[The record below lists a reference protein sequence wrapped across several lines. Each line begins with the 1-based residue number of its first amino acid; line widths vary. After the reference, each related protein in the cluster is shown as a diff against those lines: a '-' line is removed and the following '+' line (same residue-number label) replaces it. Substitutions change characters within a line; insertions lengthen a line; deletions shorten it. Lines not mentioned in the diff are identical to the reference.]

1 MRGPVRECV
10 CVVCV
15 WRVCGGGWSV
25 SVGVPCASRSL
36 LLSLPKPGLRAR
48 AVHYGSTQTAAW
60 EV

>member
-10 CVVCV
+10 CCARVARVRRRVVGV
-15 WRVCGGGWSV
+15 GGGAV
-25 SVGVPCASRSL
+25 RQRVTL
-36 LLSLPKPGLRAR
+36 FLSLPMPGLRAR